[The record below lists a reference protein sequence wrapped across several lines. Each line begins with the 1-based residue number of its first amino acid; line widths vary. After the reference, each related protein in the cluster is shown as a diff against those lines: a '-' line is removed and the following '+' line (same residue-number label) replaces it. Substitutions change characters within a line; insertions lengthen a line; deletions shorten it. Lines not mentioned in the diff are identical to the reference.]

1 MWEKEV
7 NTLCKLKLKR
17 ILHIGSPGWTEQP
30 EETNHVHLHQE
41 IFICLK
47 GSYHFTLGEKAC
59 ILLPGDVVLC
69 EANIPHIFHGLKDKK
84 AHLWAYILEN
94 KLMARVLTSGQ
105 DLTYS
110 YFASEALCTQLSEH
124 LKMGPD
130 FLYGPLMCL
139 LEELRYFAKSNT
151 LPKRLNRLNIVEFLK
166 EYIRNNDGV
175 NCSLDNLA
183 KITNYSKY
191 HLTHLFKKS
200 TGYTIGRF
208 IDQVRLSRT
217 EQLGSEGKTQK
228 EIANALGFSSPS
240 AFWKWYKNGGS
251 H

>member
-7 NTLCKLKLKR
+7 NTLCRIKLKR
-17 ILHIGSPGWTEQP
+17 ILHLQSPGWNEQP
-30 EETNHVHLHQE
+30 EETSHLHLHQE

-47 GSYHFTLGEKAC
+47 GGYHFTLGDKAC

-69 EANIPHIFHGLKDKK
+69 ESGIPHIFHGIKEDR
-84 AHLWAYILEN
+84 AHLWAYILED
-94 KLMARVLTSGQ
+94 KLMARVLKAGQ
-105 DLTYS
+105 DLSYS
-110 YFASEALCTQLSEH
+110 FFASEALSSQISEH
-124 LKMGPD
+124 WKMGPE
-130 FLYGPLMCL
+130 FMCGPLMCL
-139 LEELRYFAKSNT
+139 LEELRYFAKSNII
-151 LPKRLNRLNIVEFLK
+151 PKRLNRTNIVEFIK

-175 NCSLDNLA
+175 NCSLDTLA
-183 KITNYSKY
+183 RISNYSKY
-191 HLTHLFKKS
+191 HLTHFFKKS
-200 TGYTIGRF
+200 TGNTIRSC

-217 EQLGSEGKTQK
+217 EQMLSQGKTQK